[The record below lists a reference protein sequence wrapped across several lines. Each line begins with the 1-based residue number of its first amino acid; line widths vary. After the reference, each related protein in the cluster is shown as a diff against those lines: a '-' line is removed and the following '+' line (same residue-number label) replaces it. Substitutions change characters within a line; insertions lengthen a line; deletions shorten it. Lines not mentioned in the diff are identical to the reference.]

1 MCERG
6 GDIDQGG
13 TTGIGTTGIGTT
25 GIGTTGISPGF
36 NTEWTSFECEHVDTW

>member
-13 TTGIGTTGIGTT
+13 TTGIGMT

-36 NTEWTSFECEHVDTW
+36 DTEWTSFECEHVDTW